1 MLSEQ
6 AGMAFNQE
14 KQMTNSF
21 RAAHAGQPVG
31 RQGWAL
37 GMLLAGATALTVWSV
52 NAWAA
57 SPAGPAGTNAPAA
70 QAAMSHGHGGMMMG
84 MPFEGRGL
92 DRMLDTVKAT
102 DPQRKQIREIADK
115 ARADLQVLHGKLPP
129 GADGQPVHPYHAML
143 ALLAQPQVDA
153 AGAEKLRQ
161 QLHAHHD
168 QVSQRMLQAA
178 VDIAKALTPEQRA
191 TFAKEMQ
198 SRMDRRG
205 ERMHRH
211 HHGRDG
217 GDRPAAR

>member
-1 MLSEQ
+1 
-6 AGMAFNQE
+6 
-14 KQMTNSF
+14 MTNSS
-21 RAAHAGQPVG
+21 RTAHASQPLG

-37 GMLLAGATALTVWSV
+37 GMLLAGATALTVWSA

-57 SPAGPAGTNAPAA
+57 SPGNTGGANAPAA
-70 QAAMSHGHGGMMMG
+70 QATMPHGHGYGHGGMMMG

-115 ARADLQVLHGKLPP
+115 ARADMQTLHSKLPP
-129 GADGQPVHPYHAML
+129 GADGQPAHPYRAML

-178 VDIAKALTPEQRA
+178 VDIAKVLTPEQRA
-191 TFAKEMQ
+191 TFAKEVQ
-198 SRMDRRG
+198 ARMDRRG
-205 ERMHRH
+205 GDRMHHR

-217 GDRPAAR
+217 AERPDAR

>member
-1 MLSEQ
+1 
-6 AGMAFNQE
+6 
-14 KQMTNSF
+14 MTNFS
-21 RAAHAGQPVG
+21 RTAHASQSLG

-37 GMLLAGATALTVWSV
+37 GMLLAGATALTVWSDH
-52 NAWAA
+52 AWAA
-57 SPAGPAGTNAPAA
+57 APSGQGAANAPAA
-70 QAAMSHGHGGMMMG
+70 HAAMPHGHVGMMMG

-92 DRMLDTVKAT
+92 DRMLDSVKAT
-102 DPQRKQIREIADK
+102 DPQRKQIRDIADK
-115 ARADLQVLHGKLPP
+115 ARADLQALHSKLPQ
-129 GADGQPVHPYHAML
+129 GADGQPAHPYRAML

-178 VDIAKALTPEQRA
+178 VDMAKVLTPEQRA
-191 TFAKEMQ
+191 TFAKEVQ
-198 SRMDRRG
+198 ARMDRRG

-217 GDRPAAR
+217 ADRPDAR